1 MSETGL
7 TRDHVRRARE
17 LTLAIFAVWLV
28 VQNVVLLAFVPWAEL
43 GAVMVVA
50 NALIKAAFMVMAP
63 LWILPLAMLAAW
75 AIRVQRVR
83 DASAPRRGESLKVH
97 HG

>member
-1 MSETGL
+1 VAETGL
-7 TRDHVRRARE
+7 MRDHVRRARE

-43 GAVMVVA
+43 GPVMVVA

-75 AIRVQRVR
+75 AITVFGVR
-83 DASAPRRGESLKVH
+83 DASAARRGESLEVR